1 MGLEI
6 LSSVEIKER
15 FYKDN
20 RPLPSFNWQYGTL
33 WIDTED
39 QTDLDTIEEVML
51 NEVLAP
57 GLGVAFNKLEAT
69 ETEPW
74 TQYAMDIIGSE
85 NE

>member
-20 RPLPSFNWQYGTL
+20 RPLPSFNWEHGTM

-39 QTDLDTIEEVML
+39 RTDLDTIEEVML

-57 GLGVAFNKLEAT
+57 GYGVAFSKLEAT

-74 TQYAMDIIGSE
+74 TQWAMDIVWS
-85 NE
+85 NK

>member
-20 RPLPSFNWQYGTL
+20 RPLPSFNWEYGTM

-39 QTDLDTIEEVML
+39 QTDLDTIEAVSYTHL
-51 NEVLAP
+51 RAH
-57 GLGVAFNKLEAT
+57 
-69 ETEPW
+69 ET
-74 TQYAMDIIGSE
+74 
-85 NE
+85 

>member
-1 MGLEI
+1 MGLET

-20 RPLPSFNWQYGTL
+20 RPLPSFNWEYGTM

-39 QTDLDTIEEVML
+39 RTDLDTIEEVML
-51 NEVLAP
+51 NEVLGP
-57 GLGVAFNKLEAT
+57 GYGVTFSKLEAT

-74 TQYAMDIIGSE
+74 TQWAMDIVGS
-85 NE
+85 NK